1 MEYIILALVLVIAV
15 LCVAVIIILG
25 KLAKKEPEVDLK
37 EPMDKLDKL
46 KEELIAIKQASLI
59 SNESQSS
66 SFKLMRDEISESLA
80 RSHRQDTENSALLM
94 EEQRKQIG
102 ALNEAMRLGL
112 GEIKSATET
121 SLNKIQGVVDEKLT
135 KTLNDRLD
143 SNFKQ
148 IAENLGELY
157 KSLGELSRLSSGV
170 ADLNRTL
177 SNVKAR
183 GVWGEQQLSAI
194 LEQTMTPAQYDV
206 NVITKRGSNDRVEF
220 AVKIPSKGTA
230 GEFVY
235 MPIDSKFPSD
245 IYNRLYA
252 AADSTDRDAL
262 EAAVKELEQRI
273 KLEAKSISTKY
284 IDPPYTTDMAVMF
297 LPTEGLY
304 AEVLRINGLSEWCQ
318 TNCHVFITGPTT
330 VTAFLNS
337 LRVGFA
343 NVALNEKSKEVLKLL
358 EAVKA
363 QYANFSGLIE
373 QTQKRLSAAMTST
386 EELKKRSDII
396 QRKMKGIS
404 EITADESDR
413 ILGIDSNEE

>member
-1 MEYIILALVLVIAV
+1 MEYIILALLLVTIV
-15 LCVAVIIILG
+15 LCVVLIVSIN
-25 KLAKKEPEVDLK
+25 KLSKKDNSDSFK
-37 EPMDKLDKL
+37 EPMDKL
-46 KEELIAIKQASLI
+46 KEEVIALKQASII
-59 SNESQSS
+59 SNESQGN

-112 GEIKSATET
+112 GEIKLTTEQ

-194 LEQTMTPAQYDV
+194 LEQTMTPSQYDT

-220 AVKIPSKGTA
+220 AVKIPSKGTS
-230 GEFVY
+230 GEFTY

-252 AADSTDRDAL
+252 AADSTDREAL

-284 IDPPYTTDMAVMF
+284 IDPPNTTDMAVMF

-304 AEVLRINGLSEWCQ
+304 AEVLRIDGLSEWCQ

-363 QYANFSGLIE
+363 QYANFATLIE

-386 EELKKRSDII
+386 DELKKRSDII

-404 EITADESDR
+404 EMTTDESDK
-413 ILGIDSNEE
+413 ILGIAASEE

>member
-1 MEYIILALVLVIAV
+1 MDYIIISLLAIAIILVII
-15 LCVAVIIILG
+15 LIIRTS
-25 KLAKKEPEVDLK
+25 KLSKQGNSQDITEPI
-37 EPMDKLDKL
+37 DKL
-46 KEELIAIKQASLI
+46 KEDIISLKQASII
-59 SNESQSS
+59 STENQGNA
-66 SFKLMRDEISESLA
+66 FKLMREEISESLA
-80 RSHRQDTENSALLM
+80 KSRRQDAETSSLLM
-94 EEQRKQIG
+94 EEQRKQISS
-102 ALNEAMRLGL
+102 LNEAMRLGL
-112 GEIKSATET
+112 NEIKEVTEA

-183 GVWGEQQLSAI
+183 GVWGEQQLGAI
-194 LEQTMTPAQYDV
+194 LEQTMTPTQYDV
-206 NVITKRGSNDRVEF
+206 NVITKRGSSERVEF
-220 AVKIPSKGTA
+220 AIKIPSKGSS
-230 GEFVY
+230 GEFIY
-235 MPIDSKFPSD
+235 LPIDSKFPSD
-245 IYNRLYA
+245 IYNRLYSA
-252 AADSTDRDAL
+252 AESADREAL
-262 EAAVKELEQRI
+262 ESATKELEQRI

-284 IDPPYTTDMAVMF
+284 IDPPSTTDMAVMF

-304 AEVLRINGLSEWCQ
+304 AEVLRIDGLSEWCQ

-358 EAVKA
+358 EAIKS
-363 QYANFSGLIE
+363 QYANFSALID
-373 QTQKRLSAAMTST
+373 QTQKRLSAAMSST
-386 EELKKRSDII
+386 DELKKRSDII
-396 QRKMKGIS
+396 QRRMKDIS
-404 EITADESDR
+404 EITATESDQ
-413 ILGIDSNEE
+413 ILGIESDIN

>member
-1 MEYIILALVLVIAV
+1 MEYIILALLLVTIV
-15 LCVAVIIILG
+15 LCIVLIVRTG
-25 KLAKKEPEVDLK
+25 KLSKKDTSQELK
-37 EPMDKLDKL
+37 EPMDKLR
-46 KEELIAIKQASLI
+46 EEMIALKQASII

-80 RSHRQDTENSALLM
+80 RSRRQDSENSAVLM

-112 GEIKSATET
+112 GEIKSATEQ

-194 LEQTMTPAQYDV
+194 LEQTMTPTQYDT

-220 AVKIPSKGTA
+220 AVKIPSKGTM

-252 AADSTDRDAL
+252 AADSTDREAL
-262 EAAVKELEQRI
+262 EIAVKELEQRI

-284 IDPPYTTDMAVMF
+284 IDPPNTTDMAVMF

-363 QYANFSGLIE
+363 QYANFATLIE

-386 EELKKRSDII
+386 DELKKRSDII

-404 EITADESDR
+404 EMSADESDR
-413 ILGIDSNEE
+413 ILGIEVTNE

>member
-1 MEYIILALVLVIAV
+1 MEYIILALLLVTIV
-15 LCVAVIIILG
+15 LCVVLIVSIN
-25 KLAKKEPEVDLK
+25 KLSKKDNSDSFK
-37 EPMDKLDKL
+37 EPMDKL
-46 KEELIAIKQASLI
+46 KEEVIALKQASII
-59 SNESQSS
+59 SNESQGN

-112 GEIKSATET
+112 GEIKLTTEQ

-194 LEQTMTPAQYDV
+194 LEQTMTPSQYDT

-220 AVKIPSKGTA
+220 AVKIPTKGTS
-230 GEFVY
+230 GEFTY

-252 AADSTDRDAL
+252 AADSTDREAL

-284 IDPPYTTDMAVMF
+284 IDPPNTTDMAVMF

-304 AEVLRINGLSEWCQ
+304 AEVLRIDGLSEWCQ

-363 QYANFSGLIE
+363 QYANFATLIE

-386 EELKKRSDII
+386 DELKKRSDII

-404 EITADESDR
+404 EMTTDESDR
-413 ILGIDSNEE
+413 ILGIAASEE

>member
-1 MEYIILALVLVIAV
+1 MEYIIIALEIVAIVLLAI
-15 LCVAVIIILG
+15 VAINAIL
-25 KLAKKEPEVDLK
+25 KKKDDGNEK
-37 EPMDKLDKL
+37 EISDSMDKL
-46 KEELIAIKQASLI
+46 KEEMIALKQASLI
-59 SNESQSS
+59 SNESQGN

-80 RSHRQDTENSALLM
+80 RSRKQDSENSVLLM
-94 EEQRKQIG
+94 EEQRKQIS

-112 GEIKSATET
+112 GEIKTATET

-177 SNVKAR
+177 SNVKTR
-183 GVWGEQQLSAI
+183 GVWGEHQLSAI
-194 LEQTMTPAQYDV
+194 LEQTMTPAQYDT

-220 AVKIPSKGTA
+220 AVKIPSKGTL
-230 GEFVY
+230 GEFTY

-252 AADSTDRDAL
+252 AADSADRETLDT
-262 EAAVKELEQRI
+262 AVKELEQRI
-273 KLEAKSISTKY
+273 KLEAKSISAKY
-284 IDPPYTTDMAVMF
+284 IDPPNTTDMAVMF

-304 AEVLRINGLSEWCQ
+304 AEVLRIDGLSEWCQ

-363 QYANFSGLIE
+363 QYANFSALIE
-373 QTQKRLSAAMTST
+373 QTQKRLVSAMNST

-404 EITADESDR
+404 EIGTEESDK
-413 ILGIDSNEE
+413 ILGIEMFDE

>member
-1 MEYIILALVLVIAV
+1 MEYIILALLLVTIV
-15 LCVAVIIILG
+15 LCVVLIVSIN
-25 KLAKKEPEVDLK
+25 KLSKKDNSDSFK
-37 EPMDKLDKL
+37 EPMDKL
-46 KEELIAIKQASLI
+46 KEEVIALKQASII
-59 SNESQSS
+59 SNESQGN

-112 GEIKSATET
+112 GEIKSTTEQ

-194 LEQTMTPAQYDV
+194 LEQTMTPSQYDT

-220 AVKIPSKGTA
+220 AVKIPSKGTS
-230 GEFVY
+230 GEFTY

-252 AADSTDRDAL
+252 AADSTDREAL

-284 IDPPYTTDMAVMF
+284 IDPPNTTDMAVMF

-304 AEVLRINGLSEWCQ
+304 AEVLRIDGLSEWCQ

-363 QYANFSGLIE
+363 QYANFATLIE

-386 EELKKRSDII
+386 DELKKRSDII

-404 EITADESDR
+404 EMTTDESDK
-413 ILGIDSNEE
+413 ILGIAASEE

>member
-1 MEYIILALVLVIAV
+1 MEYIILALIFVVIVLCAV
-15 LCVAVIIILG
+15 LIISIN
-25 KLAKKEPEVDLK
+25 KLSKKENTVDLR
-37 EPMDKLDKL
+37 EPMDKLEKL
-46 KEELIAIKQASLI
+46 KEEMIAVKQASII

-66 SFKLMRDEISESLA
+66 SFKMMRDEISESLA
-80 RSHRQDTENSALLM
+80 RSRRQDSENSALLM

-112 GEIKSATET
+112 GEIKNTTEE

-177 SNVKAR
+177 SNVKTR

-194 LEQTMTPAQYDV
+194 LEQTMTPAQYDT

-220 AVKIPSKGTA
+220 AVKIPTKGTN
-230 GEFVY
+230 GEFTY

-245 IYNRLYA
+245 IYNRLYN
-252 AADSTDRDAL
+252 AADSTDREGL
-262 EAAVKELEQRI
+262 EAAIKELEQRI

-284 IDPPYTTDMAVMF
+284 IDPPNTTDMAVMF

-304 AEVLRINGLSEWCQ
+304 AEVLRIDGLSEWCQ

-363 QYANFSGLIE
+363 QYANFSTLIDA
-373 QTQKRLSAAMTST
+373 TQKKLAAAMSST
-386 EELKKRSDII
+386 DDLKKRSDII

-404 EITADESDR
+404 EISSSESDR
-413 ILGIDSNEE
+413 ILGIEISEE